1 MKEINITT
9 SIKQFDSIT
18 DLPSEIQNLMYE
30 AITVRKNAY
39 APYSNFRVGAALL
52 LEKTK

>member
-9 SIKQFDSIT
+9 SFKQFDSIT
-18 DLPSEIQNLMYE
+18 ELPKEIQDLMQE
-30 AITVRKNAY
+30 AITIRKNAY

-52 LEKTK
+52 L